1 MRKNKEWVACKD
13 FSHLYIEQ
21 AATIWEAV
29 EKALNVIIRADQML
43 RRVREI
49 DSNQSVVHVL
59 KRMQK

>member
-1 MRKNKEWVACKD
+1 MRRIRSGLHAKD
-13 FSHLYIEQ
+13 FSHQYIEQ

-29 EKALNVIIRADQML
+29 GKALNVIIRADQML